1 MDDEQDPR
9 LAWAL
14 ARYQV
19 ISAYLAL
26 DPPRGQ
32 REPLRRELAGRS
44 WPGPGGE
51 PFTVAAETSRTWVRR
66 YHRRGLKG
74 LMDEPRQVRGV
85 QALDA
90 AQVELLCKLKQ
101 EVPERSLDRLI
112 KIAEETGLVERSVLH
127 RSTVHRVLRARGLS
141 RRPNRVPNSQ
151 DLDRFEA
158 DRPNDLWQ
166 SDLLY
171 GPWLPDPDQP
181 GKVRRAYLYAF
192 LDDHSRLL
200 LHGRFSFREHLP
212 MLELAFRRAL
222 QKHGVPRR
230 LYYDNGMV
238 YHSGHMQEIA
248 ATLGIHRV
256 IFTQPK
262 RPMGHGKIE
271 AFNRLA
277 TSSFL
282 AELKATRITTLDA
295 LNEAFLAWGDDY
307 NRTVHGETGAT
318 PKDRWRAGVAGVRFA
333 DDEAL
338 RQAFLWKERRTP
350 DKAGVF
356 SLLGIR
362 YQVGPALAKRQ
373 VEVRFDPEELHEVE
387 VWLKGAF
394 VQRARPL
401 DVHAHRR
408 PRVAPDAAAA
418 APPGPPTADWLGHL
432 VARRRQEG
440 HVEPSP
446 RQLVE
451 QARSQRAVA
460 DDALL
465 AALRSR
471 LSPEVCDEAEIRS
484 WLAEFGPLD
493 PTTALAR
500 LDALLAAGHPTD
512 GHVRVLLAAL
522 RPAPGGDR

>member
-1 MDDEQDPR
+1 
-9 LAWAL
+9 
-14 ARYQV
+14 
-19 ISAYLAL
+19 
-26 DPPRGQ
+26 
-32 REPLRRELAGRS
+32 
-44 WPGPGGE
+44 
-51 PFTVAAETSRTWVRR
+51 
-66 YHRRGLKG
+66 
-74 LMDEPRQVRGV
+74 
-85 QALDA
+85 
-90 AQVELLCKLKQ
+90 
-101 EVPERSLDRLI
+101 
-112 KIAEETGLVERSVLH
+112 
-127 RSTVHRVLRARGLS
+127 
-141 RRPNRVPNSQ
+141 
-151 DLDRFEA
+151 
-158 DRPNDLWQ
+158 
-166 SDLLY
+166 
-171 GPWLPDPDQP
+171 
-181 GKVRRAYLYAF
+181 
-192 LDDHSRLL
+192 
-200 LHGRFSFREHLP
+200 
-212 MLELAFRRAL
+212 
-222 QKHGVPRR
+222 
-230 LYYDNGMV
+230 
-238 YHSGHMQEIA
+238 
-248 ATLGIHRV
+248 
-256 IFTQPK
+256 
-262 RPMGHGKIE
+262 MGHGKIE

-408 PRVAPDAAAA
+408 PRVERDDAAA

-451 QARSQRAVA
+451 QAHGQRAAA

-500 LDALLAAGHPTD
+500 LDALLAAGHPRD